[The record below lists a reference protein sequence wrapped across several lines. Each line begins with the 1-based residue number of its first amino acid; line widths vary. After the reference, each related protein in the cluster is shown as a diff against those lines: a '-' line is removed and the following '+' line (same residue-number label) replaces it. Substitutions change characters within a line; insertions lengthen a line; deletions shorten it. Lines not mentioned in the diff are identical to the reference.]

1 MNSAHISLSDKKLL
15 AHINRI
21 GFGSIENLEL
31 RDGIAVTIPT
41 SREVQSFKQEGGD
54 AARRVAG
61 DNPFTLKDCQTN
73 FLNRLH
79 AVGNGFIRK
88 IVIQDGLPV
97 RFEIEKALNAI

>member
-41 SREVQSFKQEGGD
+41 SREVQSFKQEGGNV
-54 AARRVAG
+54 AGRVAG
-61 DNPFTLKDCQTN
+61 DNPFTLKDCQAD
-73 FLNRLH
+73 FLNQLH
-79 AVGNGFIRK
+79 AVGNGFIRS
-88 IVIQDGLPV
+88 IVIQDGLPI